1 MGLQCGAHLGLQCGA
16 RLGFQCGAHSRFQCG
31 AKNEARKKRRRMCL
45 WSARPDKKGRRQI
58 NVYGLLMSDL
68 PRIGNGKG
76 TFHKVVGFR
85 ANHCRRKV
93 KPIIYPPPL
102 VATALASPSIAAT
115 GSDNRG
121 YRVDN
126 PYITQGVVLT

>member
-1 MGLQCGAHLGLQCGA
+1 MRLQCGAHLGLQCGA
-16 RLGFQCGAHSRFQCG
+16 RLGFQCG

-58 NVYGLLMSDL
+58 NVYGLLMFDL

-115 GSDNRG
+115 GNDNRG

>member
-1 MGLQCGAHLGLQCGA
+1 MRLQCGA
-16 RLGFQCGAHSRFQCG
+16 RVGFQCG

-45 WSARPDKKGRRQI
+45 WSARLDKKGRRQI

-93 KPIIYPPPL
+93 KLIIYPPPL
-102 VATALASPSIAAT
+102 VATALASPSIVAT
-115 GSDNRG
+115 GNDNHG

-126 PYITQGVVLT
+126 PYITQGAVLT